1 MIAFGTRPRS
11 LFEVARRYLEGA
23 QPFDPAVRELL
34 DHFYSHP
41 DLREAS
47 IQERPDKIDAVH
59 DAYLA
64 AVAEHLARSFDLAVP
79 DWTEEQGNELHIPF
93 FAGGLESLKGILVA
107 ESPTAFRRRLLFV
120 SKDALSRPRL
130 P

>member
-1 MIAFGTRPRS
+1 M
-11 LFEVARRYLEGA
+11 
-23 QPFDPAVRELL
+23 LL

-41 DLREAS
+41 DLRVAA

-79 DWTEEQGNELHIPF
+79 DWTEEQGNELHTPF
-93 FAGGLESLKGILVA
+93 IAGGLESLKDILVA
-107 ESPTAFRRRLLFV
+107 ESPTAFRRQLLFV